1 MTGFFDLTRY
11 GRKDVD
17 VLETLKQNNNTRAS
31 GAAWDTG
38 VRNLKGAQPDF
49 GASPDPQLLY
59 FAHGGC
65 WRRARDG
72 VGGSGPM
79 GLRTA
84 GMSRPKGENPSG
96 RGGRSPAPA
105 CRPASPGAVAAGG
118 SSLAAPAGAVWAVS
132 GGCSKPALL
141 Q

>member
-49 GASPDPQLLY
+49 GASPDPSFCTL
-59 FAHGGC
+59 
-65 WRRARDG
+65 R
-72 VGGSGPM
+72 M
-79 GLRTA
+79 G
-84 GMSRPKGENPSG
+84 
-96 RGGRSPAPA
+96 
-105 CRPASPGAVAAGG
+105 AAGDG
-118 SSLAAPAGAVWAVS
+118 HGMGWGAAAPW
-132 GGCSKPALL
+132 GCGQPG
-141 Q
+141 